1 MKGQKTIMKLN
12 VLNRKK
18 TALEKLT
25 STYDVKLDASA
36 SQLIMDVLAKLYDNP
51 VEAAIREYVSNAYD
65 ANVEAGSTE
74 PVHLHV
80 PTEDEPYLEV
90 SDTGNGLDYLGIVSV
105 FANFGTSTKR
115 DSNEFIGGFGIGSK
129 SGLAI
134 SDKIHVSS
142 VCNGLL
148 NEFVIERKDGIL
160 QTRFIVEN
168 KKTMSHSGTTVTVNL
183 NKNFIEPDAIT
194 LFTRYQ
200 HVIDGWSVKE
210 LIVDNPPNKF
220 INNERV
226 SDTYHKIP
234 NTNTWLSNE
243 PIATEDYDGTKQR
256 LRVGHVLYKIP
267 DDIVQKLPDG
277 IYYTIWKINMVH
289 DVPIGEFKVN
299 YAREKLDVS
308 DPKTVKKLVSIMKRA
323 YKEYTR
329 EYTVIVKDIYIDAP
343 TKLRLLRE
351 NQYPFNDFK
360 CLEDCGIN
368 DNLTLPFKYKTYTLD
383 DLMCRPIEQH
393 NILNDTPDIFILDD
407 KGYSD
412 DTYENICGFLS
423 QNFSKLKNVFPNI
436 HYKRPRIFGNYWFSF
451 CDSAGL
457 YWHINSDTQPVLKIE
472 DVLKYVPHDDDVQN
486 DSLNDVLIKNHN
498 IFDMNNKFAA
508 IELQDLPDNAD
519 THVINDNSNDYL
531 DKVYD
536 FVLPTNNNKFIACT
550 NANDEI
556 DWILKNKPNI
566 SYFTKADMDSR
577 ANTVSTI
584 IRPLLNNDNA
594 MYVVKML
601 VNNKQLSSN
610 ISLLHLDTTQ
620 DTEIYIKALYRASRR
635 YEPKSHNLSFDQ
647 KLFIDALRTKGIKIL
662 GKKDAAKIVK
672 RLKLLFPDEL
682 KLIKDTADEIA
693 HKVQL

>member
-1 MKGQKTIMKLN
+1 MKLN
-12 VLNRKK
+12 VFNRKK
-18 TALEKLT
+18 TVLEKLT
-25 STYDVKLDASA
+25 STYEVKLDASA

-80 PTEDEPYLEV
+80 PTNDEPYLEV

-142 VCNGLL
+142 VKNGLL
-148 NEFVIERKDGIL
+148 NEFVIERKNGIL

-194 LFTRYQ
+194 LFTKYQ

-243 PIATEDYDGTKQR
+243 PLATEDYDGTKQR

-289 DVPIGEFKVN
+289 DVPIGEIKVN
-299 YAREKLDVS
+299 YAREKIDIS
-308 DPKTVKKLVSIMKRA
+308 DNKTVKKLISIMKQA
-323 YKEYTR
+323 YKEYLR
-329 EYTVIVKDIYIDAP
+329 EYESIVSRTDIDAP
-343 TKLRLLRE
+343 TKLRLLRQ
-351 NQYPFNDFK
+351 NQYQFDKQK
-360 CLEDCGIN
+360 CLRDCGI
-368 DNLTLPFKYKTYTLD
+368 DDDQKLPFKCETYQGQYSNYIKLPEHNCLNNKS
-383 DLMCRPIEQH
+383 DL
-393 NILNDTPDIFILDD
+393 FILDN
-407 KGYSD
+407 KGYSTN
-412 DTYENICGFLS
+412 TYEDICVFLGAHA
-423 QNFSKLKNVFPNI
+423 FTLKDEFPMVYLKSISVFG
-436 HYKRPRIFGNYWFSF
+436 HYKISF

-457 YWHINSDTQPVLKIE
+457 YWHINSDTSQVVKIE
-472 DVLKYVPHDDDVQN
+472 DILKYLPDDTDNTPDTAPNRIEVKER
-486 DSLNDVLIKNHN
+486 I

-508 IELQDLPDNAD
+508 IELQNLPDNTD
-519 THVINDNSNDYL
+519 THVINDSSNDYL
-531 DKVYD
+531 DLLYD
-536 FVLPTNNNKFIACT
+536 FVLPAYSNKVIVST
-550 NANDEI
+550 QDNDEL
-556 DWILKNKPNI
+556 DWILQNKT
-566 SYFTKADMDSR
+566 Y
-577 ANTVSTI
+577 VS
-584 IRPLLNNDNA
+584 
-594 MYVVKML
+594 
-601 VNNKQLSSN
+601 
-610 ISLLHLDTTQ
+610 
-620 DTEIYIKALYRASRR
+620 
-635 YEPKSHNLSFDQ
+635 
-647 KLFIDALRTKGIKIL
+647 
-662 GKKDAAKIVK
+662 
-672 RLKLLFPDEL
+672 
-682 KLIKDTADEIA
+682 
-693 HKVQL
+693 

>member
-1 MKGQKTIMKLN
+1 MKLN
-12 VLNRKK
+12 VFNRKK
-18 TALEKLT
+18 TVLEKLT

-90 SDTGNGLDYLGIVSV
+90 SDTGNGLDYLEIVSV

-168 KKTMSHSGTTVTVNL
+168 KKTTSHSGTTVTVNL

-243 PIATEDYDGTKQR
+243 PLATEDYDGTKQR

-289 DVPIGEFKVN
+289 DVPIGEIKVN
-299 YAREKLDVS
+299 YAREKIDIS
-308 DPKTVKKLVSIMKRA
+308 DNKTVKKLISIMKQA
-323 YKEYTR
+323 YKEYLR
-329 EYTVIVKDIYIDAP
+329 EYESIVSRTDIDAP
-343 TKLRLLRE
+343 TKLRLLRQ
-351 NQYPFNDFK
+351 NQYQFDKQK
-360 CLEDCGIN
+360 CLRDCGI
-368 DNLTLPFKYKTYTLD
+368 DDDQKLPFKCETYQGQYSNYIKLPEHNCLNNKS
-383 DLMCRPIEQH
+383 DL
-393 NILNDTPDIFILDD
+393 FILDN
-407 KGYSD
+407 KRYSTN
-412 DTYENICGFLS
+412 TYENICAFLGAHA
-423 QNFSKLKNVFPNI
+423 FTLKDEFPMVYLKSI
-436 HYKRPRIFGNYWFSF
+436 SLFGHYKVSF

-457 YWHINSDTQPVLKIE
+457 YWHINSDTSQVVKIE
-472 DVLKYVPHDDDVQN
+472 DILKYLPDDTDNTPDTAPNRIEVKEQ
-486 DSLNDVLIKNHN
+486 I

-508 IELQDLPDNAD
+508 IELQNLPDNTD
-519 THVINDNSNDYL
+519 THVINDSSNDYL
-531 DKVYD
+531 DLLYD
-536 FVLPTNNNKFIACT
+536 FVLPAYNNKVIVFT
-550 NANDEI
+550 QDNDEL
-556 DWILKNKPNI
+556 DWILQNKTNV
-566 SYFTKADMDSR
+566 SYFTKADMNHKKDNV
-577 ANTVSTI
+577 AKI
-584 IRPLLNNDNA
+584 IEPLLKNDNA
-594 MYVVKML
+594 MYVVHML
-601 VNNKQLSSN
+601 TKNKQLSNN
-610 ISLLHLDTTQ
+610 IALLHLNTTQ
-620 DTEIYIKALYRASRR
+620 DTKAYIKALYNASRK
-635 YEPKSHNLSFDQ
+635 YKPTSHNLSFDQ
-647 KLFIDALRTKGIKIL
+647 KLFIDAIRAKGDKIL

>member
-1 MKGQKTIMKLN
+1 MKLN
-12 VLNRKK
+12 VFNRKK

-80 PTEDEPYLEV
+80 PTEDETYLEV

-115 DSNEFIGGFGIGSK
+115 DSDNLIGGFGIGSK

-168 KKTMSHSGTTVTVNL
+168 KETTSTSGTTVTVNL
-183 NKNFIEPDAIT
+183 NENFIEHNNPMLLT
-194 LFTRYQ
+194 KY
-200 HVIDGWSVKE
+200 HYVIQGWSVKE
-210 LIVDNPPNKF
+210 LIVDNPKKQFGSLNDDR
-220 INNERV
+220 I
-226 SDTYHKIP
+226 SDAYRKIP
-234 NTNTWLSNE
+234 NTDTWIHNSFL
-243 PIATEDYDGTKQR
+243 TTTDYQTTTQK
-256 LRVGHVLYKIP
+256 LRIGKVLYKIP
-267 DDIVQKLPDG
+267 DNIVQKLSDE
-277 IYYTIWKINMVH
+277 IYYQIRQINMVH

-308 DPKTVKKLVSIMKRA
+308 DPKTVKKLVSIMKQA
-323 YKEYTR
+323 YKEYQR
-329 EYTVIVKDIYIDAP
+329 EYNSIVKNIYIDAP

-368 DNLTLPFKYKTYTLD
+368 DNLTLPFKYKAYALD

-407 KGYSD
+407 QGYSD
-412 DTYENICGFLS
+412 DTYVNICSFLN
-423 QNFSKLKNVFPNI
+423 QNFSKLKNLFPNV
-436 HYKRPRIFGNYWFSF
+436 HYERPRIFGKYWFSF
-451 CDSAGL
+451 CDSSGL
-457 YWHINSDTQPVLKIE
+457 YWHINSDTKPVIKIE
-472 DVLKYVPHDDDVQN
+472 DILKFVPTDDEVQN
-486 DSLNDVLIKNHN
+486 DNLNDLMVKSHTV
-498 IFDMNNKFAA
+498 FDMNNKFAA
-508 IELQDLPDNAD
+508 VELQDLPNNAD
-519 THVINDNSNDYL
+519 THVINDNSNDYI

-536 FVLPTNNNKFIACT
+536 FVLPAHNNKFITCT
-550 NANDEI
+550 NDNDEI
-556 DWILKNKPNI
+556 DWILKNKPNV
-566 SYFTKADMDSR
+566 SYFTKAGMITR
-577 ANTVSTI
+577 ANTIATI
-584 IRPLLNNDNA
+584 IEPLLNNDNA
-594 MYVVKML
+594 MYVMKML
-601 VNNKQLSSN
+601 VKNKQLSSN
-610 ISLLHLDTTQ
+610 ISMLHLDTNQ
-620 DTEIYIKALYRASRR
+620 DTETYIKALYRASRR

-647 KLFIDALRTKGIKIL
+647 KLFIDALCVKGIKTI

-682 KLIKDTADEIA
+682 KLIKDTADEIVN
-693 HKVQL
+693 KVQL

>member
-1 MKGQKTIMKLN
+1 MKLN
-12 VLNRKK
+12 VFNRKK

-36 SQLIMDVLAKLYDNP
+36 SQLVMDVLAKLYDNP

-80 PTEDEPYLEV
+80 PTEDEPYLQV
-90 SDTGNGLDYLGIVSV
+90 SDTGNGLDYLEIVSV

-115 DSNEFIGGFGIGSK
+115 DSNKFIGGFGIGSK

-148 NEFVIERKDGIL
+148 NKFVIERKNGIL

-168 KKTMSHSGTTVTVNL
+168 KETTSTSGTTVTINL
-183 NKNFIEPDAIT
+183 NKNFIEHNNPVV
-194 LFTRYQ
+194 FTKYHYIIQ
-200 HVIDGWSVKE
+200 GWSVTE
-210 LIVDNPPNKF
+210 LIVDNPKKQFGSLNDD
-220 INNERV
+220 RV
-226 SDTYHKIP
+226 SDAYHKIP
-234 NTNTWLSNE
+234 NTDTWIRNNFL
-243 PIATEDYDGTKQR
+243 TTTDYQTTAQR
-256 LRVGHVLYKIP
+256 LRIGKVLYKIP
-267 DDIVQKLPDG
+267 DNIVQKLSDEV
-277 IYYTIWKINMVH
+277 YYKIRQINMVH

-308 DPKTVKKLVSIMKRA
+308 DPKTVKKLVSIMKQA

-329 EYTVIVKDIYIDAP
+329 EYTAIVKDIYIDAP

-360 CLEDCGIN
+360 CHEDCGIN
-368 DNLTLPFKYKTYTLD
+368 DNLTLPFKYKAYAID

-412 DTYENICGFLS
+412 DTYVNICSFLS
-423 QNFSKLKNVFPNI
+423 QNFSKLKNIFPNI

-457 YWHINSDTQPVLKIE
+457 YWHINSDTLPIVKIE
-472 DVLKYVPHDDDVQN
+472 DILKYIPDEDGSATDVYKEA
-486 DSLNDVLIKNHN
+486 LLKGHTV
-498 IFDMNNKFAA
+498 FDTNNKCVA
-508 IELQDLPDNAD
+508 IKLSDIPDDKQTHLIAD
-519 THVINDNSNDYL
+519 NTNDYL
-531 DKVYD
+531 DSVYD
-536 FVLPTNNNKFIACT
+536 FVLPENNKTIIIST
-550 NANDEI
+550 IDNDEI
-556 DWILKNKPNI
+556 DWILKNKPNV
-566 SYFTKADMDSR
+566 SYYTKTDMDSR

-584 IRPLLNNDNA
+584 IEPLLNSDNA

-601 VNNKQLSSN
+601 VKNKQLSSN

-620 DTEIYIKALYRASRR
+620 DSETYLKALYGTSKR

-647 KLFIDALRTKGIKIL
+647 KLFIDALCAKGIKII
-662 GKKDAAKIVK
+662 GKKDAAKIIK

-682 KLIKDTADEIA
+682 KLIKDTADEII
-693 HKVQL
+693 HKVKL

>member
-1 MKGQKTIMKLN
+1 MKLN
-12 VLNRKK
+12 VFNRKK

-36 SQLIMDVLAKLYDNP
+36 SQLIMDILAKLYDNP

-148 NEFVIERKDGIL
+148 NEFVIERKNGIL

-243 PIATEDYDGTKQR
+243 PLATEDYDGTKQR

-289 DVPIGEFKVN
+289 DVPIGEIKVN
-299 YAREKLDVS
+299 YAREKIDIS
-308 DPKTVKKLVSIMKRA
+308 DNKTVKKLISIMKQA
-323 YKEYTR
+323 YKEYLR
-329 EYTVIVKDIYIDAP
+329 EYESIVSRTDIDAP
-343 TKLRLLRE
+343 TKLRLLRQ
-351 NQYPFNDFK
+351 NQYQFDKQK
-360 CLEDCGIN
+360 CLRDCGI
-368 DNLTLPFKYKTYTLD
+368 DDDQKLPFKCETYQGQYSNYIKLPEHNCLNNKS
-383 DLMCRPIEQH
+383 DL
-393 NILNDTPDIFILDD
+393 FILDN
-407 KGYSD
+407 KGYSTN
-412 DTYENICGFLS
+412 TYEDICVFLGAHA
-423 QNFSKLKNVFPNI
+423 FTLKDEFPMVYLKSISVFG
-436 HYKRPRIFGNYWFSF
+436 HYKVSF

-457 YWHINSDTQPVLKIE
+457 YWHINSDTSQVVKIE
-472 DVLKYVPHDDDVQN
+472 DILKYLPDDTDNTPDTAPNRIEVKER
-486 DSLNDVLIKNHN
+486 I

-508 IELQDLPDNAD
+508 IELQNLPDNTD
-519 THVINDNSNDYL
+519 THVINDSSNDYL
-531 DKVYD
+531 DLLYD
-536 FVLPTNNNKFIACT
+536 FVLPAYSNKVIVST
-550 NANDEI
+550 QDNDEL
-556 DWILKNKPNI
+556 DWILQNKTNV
-566 SYFTKADMDSR
+566 SYFTKADMNPKKD
-577 ANTVSTI
+577 TVAKI
-584 IRPLLNNDNA
+584 IEPLLKNDNA
-594 MYVVKML
+594 MYVVHML
-601 VNNKQLSSN
+601 TKNKQLSNN
-610 ISLLHLDTTQ
+610 IALLHLNTTQ
-620 DTEIYIKALYRASRR
+620 DTKAYIKALYNASRK
-635 YEPKSHNLSFDQ
+635 YKPTSHNLSFDQ
-647 KLFIDALRTKGIKIL
+647 KLFIDALGVKGIKIL
-662 GKKDAAKIVK
+662 GKKDAAKIIK

>member
-1 MKGQKTIMKLN
+1 MKLN
-12 VLNRKK
+12 VFNRKK
-18 TALEKLT
+18 TTLEKLT

-90 SDTGNGLDYLGIVSV
+90 SDTSIGLDYLGIVSV

-168 KKTMSHSGTTVTVNL
+168 KKTLDHNGTTVTVNL
-183 NKNFIEPDAIT
+183 NKNFIEHNNPMV
-194 LFTRYQ
+194 FTKY
-200 HVIDGWSVKE
+200 HYVIQGWSVKE
-210 LIVDNPPNKF
+210 LIVDNPKKQFGSLNDDR
-220 INNERV
+220 I
-226 SDTYHKIP
+226 SDAYHKIP
-234 NTNTWLSNE
+234 NTDTWIHNSFL
-243 PIATEDYDGTKQR
+243 TTTDYQTTTQR
-256 LRVGHVLYKIP
+256 LRIGKVLYKIP
-267 DDIVQKLPDG
+267 DNIVQKLSDE
-277 IYYTIWKINMVH
+277 IYYQIRQINMVH

-308 DPKTVKKLVSIMKRA
+308 DPKTVKKLVSIMKQA

-329 EYTVIVKDIYIDAP
+329 EYTAVVKDIYIDAP
-343 TKLRLLRE
+343 TKLRMLRE

-368 DNLTLPFKYKTYTLD
+368 DNLTLPFKYKTYALD
-383 DLMCRPIEQH
+383 NLMCRPIEQH

-423 QNFSKLKNVFPNI
+423 QNFSKLKNIFPNV

-457 YWHINSDTQPVLKIE
+457 YWHINSDTKPVIKIE
-472 DVLKYVPHDDDVQN
+472 DILKYMPNDDNGVKDV
-486 DSLNDVLIKNHN
+486 SLDDVLIKSHN
-498 IFDMNNKFAA
+498 VFDMNNKFAA
-508 IELQDLPDNAD
+508 VELQDLPDNAD

-536 FVLPTNNNKFIACT
+536 FVLPTHNNKFIACT

-556 DWILKNKPNI
+556 DWILKNKPNV
-566 SYFTKADMDSR
+566 SYFTKADMDTR
-577 ANTVSTI
+577 ANTIATI
-584 IRPLLNNDNA
+584 IGPLLNNDNA

-601 VNNKQLSSN
+601 VKNKQLSSN
-610 ISLLHLDTTQ
+610 ISMLHLDTTQ
-620 DTEIYIKALYRASRR
+620 DTETYIKALYRASRR

-647 KLFIDALRTKGIKIL
+647 KLFIDALGVKGIKIL

>member
-1 MKGQKTIMKLN
+1 MKLN
-12 VLNRKK
+12 VFNRKK

-36 SQLIMDVLAKLYDNP
+36 SQLIMDVLVKVYDNP
-51 VEAAIREYVSNAYD
+51 VATAIREYVSNAYD

-148 NEFVIERKDGIL
+148 NEFVIERKDGII

-168 KKTMSHSGTTVTVNL
+168 KKTTSTSGTTVTIKVQDTFVHDTTNVGL
-183 NKNFIEPDAIT
+183 NE
-194 LFTRYQ
+194 Y
-200 HVIDGWSVKE
+200 HYVIQGWSTKE
-210 LIVDNPPNKF
+210 LIVTNRTKNCAFMNDN
-220 INNERV
+220 RV
-226 SDTYHKIP
+226 PDTFHKIP
-234 NTNTWLSNE
+234 NTNTWLSR
-243 PIATEDYDGTKQR
+243 TELDCTKMFYANQHVR
-256 LRVGHVLYKIP
+256 IGRVLYRIP
-267 DDIVQKLPDG
+267 DNIVRKLPDN
-277 IYYTIWKINMVH
+277 IYEKIQFITMVH
-289 DVPIGEFKVN
+289 DVPIGELKVN

-308 DPKTVKKLVSIMKRA
+308 EQATIKKLLNIMTKA
-323 YKEYTR
+323 YSEYMKEYTAITR
-329 EYTVIVKDIYIDAP
+329 RTDIDAP
-343 TKLRLLRE
+343 TKLRVLRE
-351 NQYPFNDFK
+351 NQYPFNDSQ
-360 CLEDCGIN
+360 CLEDCGVN
-368 DNLTLPFKYKTYTLD
+368 ENQKYPFKYKAYKSSGSCYVEIPNNLVQNELNNKP
-383 DLMCRPIEQH
+383 DL
-393 NILNDTPDIFILDD
+393 FVLDD
-407 KGYSD
+407 KGFSP
-412 DTYENICGFLS
+412 DTYLKVCEFLDC
-423 QNFSKLKNVFPNI
+423 NYSKIETLFPNVTKKT
-436 HYKRPRIFGNYWFSF
+436 HLFATYTFSF

-457 YWHINSDTQPVLKIE
+457 YWHINSDTLPVVKIE
-472 DVLKYVPHDDDVQN
+472 DILKFVPTNDDVQN
-486 DSLNDVLIKNHN
+486 DSLNDVLIKSHN
-498 IFDMNNKFAA
+498 VFDMNNKFDAV
-508 IELQDLPDNAD
+508 ELQDLPDNAD

-531 DKVYD
+531 DKIYA
-536 FVLPTNNNKFIACT
+536 FVLPAHNKKFITCT

-556 DWILKNKPNI
+556 DWILKNKPNV

-584 IRPLLNNDNA
+584 IEPLLNNDNT

-601 VNNKQLSSN
+601 VKNKQLSSN
-610 ISLLHLDTTQ
+610 ISLLHLDTAQ
-620 DTEIYIKALYRASRR
+620 DTETYLKALYRASRR

-647 KLFIDALRTKGIKIL
+647 KLFIDALCVKGIKIL

-682 KLIKDTADEIA
+682 KLIKDTADEIM

>member
-1 MKGQKTIMKLN
+1 MKLN
-12 VLNRKK
+12 VFNRKK

-115 DSNEFIGGFGIGSK
+115 DSDNLIGGFGIGSK

-168 KKTMSHSGTTVTVNL
+168 KETTSTSGTTVTVNL
-183 NKNFIEPDAIT
+183 NENFIEHNNPMLLT
-194 LFTRYQ
+194 KY
-200 HVIDGWSVKE
+200 HYVIQGWSVKE
-210 LIVDNPPNKF
+210 LIVDNPKKQFGSLNDDR
-220 INNERV
+220 I
-226 SDTYHKIP
+226 SDAYRKIP
-234 NTNTWLSNE
+234 NTDTWIHNSFL
-243 PIATEDYDGTKQR
+243 TTTDYQTTTQK
-256 LRVGHVLYKIP
+256 LRIGKVLYKIP
-267 DDIVQKLPDG
+267 DNIVQKLSDE
-277 IYYTIWKINMVH
+277 IYYQIRQINMVH

-308 DPKTVKKLVSIMKRA
+308 DPKTVKKLVSIMKQA
-323 YKEYTR
+323 YKEYQR
-329 EYTVIVKDIYIDAP
+329 EYNSIVKNIYIDAP

-368 DNLTLPFKYKTYTLD
+368 DNLTLPFKYKAYALD

-407 KGYSD
+407 QGYSD
-412 DTYENICGFLS
+412 DTYVNICSFLN
-423 QNFSKLKNVFPNI
+423 QNFSKLKNLFPNV
-436 HYKRPRIFGNYWFSF
+436 HYERPRIFGKYWFSF
-451 CDSAGL
+451 CDSSGL
-457 YWHINSDTQPVLKIE
+457 YWHINSDTKPVIKIE
-472 DVLKYVPHDDDVQN
+472 DILKFVPTDDEVQN
-486 DSLNDVLIKNHN
+486 DNLNDLMVKSHTV
-498 IFDMNNKFAA
+498 FDMNNKFAA
-508 IELQDLPDNAD
+508 VELQDLPNNAD
-519 THVINDNSNDYL
+519 THVINDNSNDYI

-536 FVLPTNNNKFIACT
+536 FVLPAHNNKFITCT
-550 NANDEI
+550 NDNDEI
-556 DWILKNKPNI
+556 DWILKNKPNV
-566 SYFTKADMDSR
+566 SYFTKAGMITR
-577 ANTVSTI
+577 ANTIATI
-584 IRPLLNNDNA
+584 IEPLLNNDNA
-594 MYVVKML
+594 MYVMKML
-601 VNNKQLSSN
+601 VKNKQLSSN
-610 ISLLHLDTTQ
+610 ISMLHLDTNQ
-620 DTEIYIKALYRASRR
+620 DTETYIKALYRASRR

-647 KLFIDALRTKGIKIL
+647 KLFIDALCVKGIKTI

-682 KLIKDTADEIA
+682 KLIKDTADEIVN
-693 HKVQL
+693 KVQL

>member
-1 MKGQKTIMKLN
+1 MKLN
-12 VLNRKK
+12 VFNRKK

-36 SQLIMDVLAKLYDNP
+36 SQLIMDILAKLYDNP

-65 ANVEAGSTE
+65 ANIEAGSTE

-148 NEFVIERKDGIL
+148 NEFVIERKKGIL

-243 PIATEDYDGTKQR
+243 PLATEDYDGTKQR

-289 DVPIGEFKVN
+289 DVPIGEIKVN
-299 YAREKLDVS
+299 YAREKIDIS
-308 DPKTVKKLVSIMKRA
+308 DNKTVKKLISIMKQA
-323 YKEYTR
+323 YKEYLR
-329 EYTVIVKDIYIDAP
+329 EYESIVSRTDIDAP
-343 TKLRLLRE
+343 TKLRLLRQ
-351 NQYPFNDFK
+351 NQYQFDKQK
-360 CLEDCGIN
+360 CLRDCGI
-368 DNLTLPFKYKTYTLD
+368 DDDQKLPFKCETYQGQYSNYIKLPEHNCLNNKS
-383 DLMCRPIEQH
+383 DL
-393 NILNDTPDIFILDD
+393 FILDN
-407 KGYSD
+407 KGYSTN
-412 DTYENICGFLS
+412 TYEDICVFLGAHA
-423 QNFSKLKNVFPNI
+423 FTLKDKFPMVYLKSISVFG
-436 HYKRPRIFGNYWFSF
+436 HYKVSF

-457 YWHINSDTQPVLKIE
+457 YWHINSDTSQVVKIE
-472 DVLKYVPHDDDVQN
+472 DILKYLPDDTDNTPDTAPNRIEVKER
-486 DSLNDVLIKNHN
+486 I

-508 IELQDLPDNAD
+508 IELQNLPDNTD
-519 THVINDNSNDYL
+519 THVINDSSNDYL
-531 DKVYD
+531 DLLYD
-536 FVLPTNNNKFIACT
+536 FVLPAYNNKVIVST
-550 NANDEI
+550 QDNDEL
-556 DWILKNKPNI
+556 DWILQNKTNV
-566 SYFTKADMDSR
+566 SYFTKADMNPKKD
-577 ANTVSTI
+577 TVAKI
-584 IRPLLNNDNA
+584 IEPLLKNDNA
-594 MYVVKML
+594 MYVVHML
-601 VNNKQLSSN
+601 TKNKQLSNN
-610 ISLLHLDTTQ
+610 IALLHLNTTQ
-620 DTEIYIKALYRASRR
+620 DTKAYIKALYNASRK
-635 YEPKSHNLSFDQ
+635 YKPTSHNLSFDQ
-647 KLFIDALRTKGIKIL
+647 KLFIDAIRAKGDKIL

-682 KLIKDTADEIA
+682 KLIKDTADEIV

>member
-1 MKGQKTIMKLN
+1 MKLN
-12 VLNRKK
+12 VFNRKK

-25 STYDVKLDASA
+25 STYDVKLNASA

-65 ANVEAGSTE
+65 ANVEADSTE

-90 SDTGNGLDYLGIVSV
+90 SDTGNGLDYIGIVSV

-243 PIATEDYDGTKQR
+243 PLATEDYNGTKQR

-289 DVPIGEFKVN
+289 DVPIGEIKVN
-299 YAREKLDVS
+299 YAREKIDIS
-308 DPKTVKKLVSIMKRA
+308 DNKTVKKLISIMKQA
-323 YKEYTR
+323 YKEYLR
-329 EYTVIVKDIYIDAP
+329 EYESIVSRTDIDAP
-343 TKLRLLRE
+343 TKLRLLRQ
-351 NQYPFNDFK
+351 NQYQFDKQK
-360 CLEDCGIN
+360 CLRDCGI
-368 DNLTLPFKYKTYTLD
+368 DDDQKLPFKCETYQGQYSNYIKLPEHNCLNNKS
-383 DLMCRPIEQH
+383 DL
-393 NILNDTPDIFILDD
+393 FILDN
-407 KGYSD
+407 KGYSNN
-412 DTYENICGFLS
+412 TYEDICVFLGAHA
-423 QNFSKLKNVFPNI
+423 FTLKDEFPMVYLKSISVFG
-436 HYKRPRIFGNYWFSF
+436 HYKISF

-457 YWHINSDTQPVLKIE
+457 YWHINSDTSQVVKIE
-472 DVLKYVPHDDDVQN
+472 DILKYLPDDTDNTPNTAPNRIEVKER
-486 DSLNDVLIKNHN
+486 I

-508 IELQDLPDNAD
+508 IELQNLPDNTD
-519 THVINDNSNDYL
+519 THVINDSSNDYL
-531 DKVYD
+531 DLLYD
-536 FVLPTNNNKFIACT
+536 FVLPAYNNKVIVST
-550 NANDEI
+550 QDNDEL
-556 DWILKNKPNI
+556 DWILQNKTNV
-566 SYFTKADMDSR
+566 SYFTKADMNPKKD
-577 ANTVSTI
+577 TVAKI
-584 IRPLLNNDNA
+584 IEPLLKNDNA
-594 MYVVKML
+594 MYVVHML
-601 VNNKQLSSN
+601 TKNKQLSNN
-610 ISLLHLDTTQ
+610 IALLHLNTAQ
-620 DTEIYIKALYRASRR
+620 DTKAYIKALYNASRK
-635 YEPKSHNLSFDQ
+635 YKPTSHNLSFDQ
-647 KLFIDALRTKGIKIL
+647 KLFIDAIRAKGDKIL

-682 KLIKDTADEIA
+682 KLIKDTADEIV

>member
-1 MKGQKTIMKLN
+1 MRLN
-12 VLNRKK
+12 VFNRKK

-142 VCNGLL
+142 VKNGLL
-148 NEFVIERKDGIL
+148 NEFVIERKNGIL

-168 KKTMSHSGTTVTVNL
+168 KETQGQSGTTITVNL
-183 NKNFIEPDAIT
+183 NKNFIEHNNPT
-194 LFTRYQ
+194 VFTKY
-200 HVIDGWSVKE
+200 HYVIQGWSIKE
-210 LIVDNPPNKF
+210 LIVDNPKTNFKSLNDDR
-220 INNERV
+220 I
-226 SDTYHKIP
+226 SDAYHKIP
-234 NTNTWLSNE
+234 NTDTWIHNSFL
-243 PIATEDYDGTKQR
+243 TTTDYQTTTQR
-256 LRVGHVLYKIP
+256 LRIGKVLYKIP
-267 DDIVQKLPDG
+267 DNIVQKLSDE
-277 IYYTIWKINMVH
+277 IYYQIRQINMVH

-308 DPKTVKKLVSIMKRA
+308 DPKTVKKLVSIMKQA

-329 EYTVIVKDIYIDAP
+329 EYKSIVKDIYIDAP
-343 TKLRLLRE
+343 TKLRLLRK

-368 DNLTLPFKYKTYTLD
+368 DNLTLPFKYKTYALD
-383 DLMCRPIEQH
+383 NLMCRPLEQH
-393 NILNDTPDIFILDD
+393 NILNDTPDVFILDD

-423 QNFSKLKNVFPNI
+423 QNFSKLKNIFPNI
-436 HYKRPRIFGNYWFSF
+436 HYTHPRIFGNYWFSF

-457 YWHINSDTQPVLKIE
+457 YWHINSDTKPVLKIE
-472 DVLKYVPHDDDVQN
+472 DILKFVPTDDEIQN
-486 DSLNDVLIKNHN
+486 DNLNDLMVKSHN
-498 IFDMNNKFAA
+498 VFDMNNKFNAV
-508 IELQDLPDNAD
+508 ELQDLPDNAD

-536 FVLPTNNNKFIACT
+536 FVLPTHNNKFIACT

-584 IRPLLNNDNA
+584 IEPLLNNDNA

-601 VNNKQLSSN
+601 VKNKQLSSN

-620 DTEIYIKALYRASRR
+620 DTETYLKALYRVSSR

-647 KLFIDALRTKGIKIL
+647 KLFIDALCVKGIKIL

-682 KLIKDTADEIA
+682 KLIKDTADEIV

>member
-1 MKGQKTIMKLN
+1 MKLN
-12 VLNRKK
+12 VFNRKK

-90 SDTGNGLDYLGIVSV
+90 SDTGNGLDYLGIVPV

-168 KKTMSHSGTTVTVNL
+168 KAAQGQSGTTVTVNL
-183 NKNFIEPDAIT
+183 NKNFIEHNNPMV
-194 LFTRYQ
+194 FTKY
-200 HVIDGWSVKE
+200 HYVIQGWSVKE
-210 LIVDNPPNKF
+210 LIVDNPKKQFGSLNDDR
-220 INNERV
+220 I
-226 SDTYHKIP
+226 SDAYHKIP
-234 NTNTWLSNE
+234 NTDTWIHNSFL
-243 PIATEDYDGTKQR
+243 TTTDYQTTTQR
-256 LRVGHVLYKIP
+256 LRIGRVLYKIP
-267 DDIVQKLPDG
+267 DNIVQKLSDE
-277 IYYTIWKINMVH
+277 IYYQIRQINMVH
-289 DVPIGEFKVN
+289 DIPIGEFKVN

-308 DPKTVKKLVSIMKRA
+308 DQNTVKKLVSIMKQA
-323 YKEYTR
+323 YKEYQR
-329 EYTVIVKDIYIDAP
+329 EYTAIVKNIYIDAP

-368 DNLTLPFKYKTYTLD
+368 DNLTLPFKYKTYALD

-393 NILNDTPDIFILDD
+393 NILNDTPDLFILDN
-407 KGYSD
+407 KGHSD
-412 DTYENICGFLS
+412 DTYVKICGFLS
-423 QNFSKLKNVFPNI
+423 QNFSKLKNVFPNVQ
-436 HYKRPRIFGNYWFSF
+436 YKRPRIFGNYWFSF

-457 YWHINSDTQPVLKIE
+457 YWHINSDSKPVLKIE
-472 DVLKYVPHDDDVQN
+472 DILKFVPTDDEVQN
-486 DSLNDVLIKNHN
+486 DNLNDLMVKSHN
-498 IFDMNNKFAA
+498 VFDMNHKFDAV
-508 IELQDLPDNAD
+508 ELQNLPDNAD

-536 FVLPTNNNKFIACT
+536 FVLPTHNNKFITRT
-550 NANDEI
+550 NDNDEI

-566 SYFTKADMDSR
+566 SYFTKEDMITR
-577 ANTVSTI
+577 ANIIATI
-584 IRPLLNNDNA
+584 IEPLLNNDNA

-601 VNNKQLSSN
+601 VKNKQLSSN
-610 ISLLHLDTTQ
+610 IALLHLNTTQ
-620 DTEIYIKALYRASRR
+620 DTEIYLKALYRVSRR

-647 KLFIDALRTKGIKIL
+647 KLFIDALCVKGIKIL
-662 GKKDAAKIVK
+662 GKKDAAKIIK

>member
-1 MKGQKTIMKLN
+1 MKLN
-12 VLNRKK
+12 VFNRKK

-80 PTEDEPYLEV
+80 PTEDEPYLKV

-105 FANFGTSTKR
+105 FVNFGTSTKR

-134 SDKIHVSS
+134 SDKIHISS
-142 VCNGLL
+142 VKNGLL
-148 NEFVIERKDGIL
+148 NEFVIERKNGIL

-243 PIATEDYDGTKQR
+243 PLATEDYDGTKQR

-289 DVPIGEFKVN
+289 DVPIGEIKVN
-299 YAREKLDVS
+299 YAREKIDIS
-308 DPKTVKKLVSIMKRA
+308 DNKTVKKLISIMKQA
-323 YKEYTR
+323 YKEYLR
-329 EYTVIVKDIYIDAP
+329 EYESIVSRTDIDAP
-343 TKLRLLRE
+343 TKLRLLRQ
-351 NQYPFNDFK
+351 NQYQFDKQK
-360 CLEDCGIN
+360 CLRDCGI
-368 DNLTLPFKYKTYTLD
+368 DDDQKLPFKCETYQGQYSNYIKLPEHNCLNNKS
-383 DLMCRPIEQH
+383 DL
-393 NILNDTPDIFILDD
+393 FILDN
-407 KGYSD
+407 KGYSTN
-412 DTYENICGFLS
+412 TYEDICVFLGAHA
-423 QNFSKLKNVFPNI
+423 FTLKDEFPMVYLKSISVFG
-436 HYKRPRIFGNYWFSF
+436 HYKVSF

-457 YWHINSDTQPVLKIE
+457 YWHINSDTSQVVKIE
-472 DVLKYVPHDDDVQN
+472 NILKYLPDDTDNTPDTAPNRIEVKKR
-486 DSLNDVLIKNHN
+486 I

-508 IELQDLPDNAD
+508 IELQNLPDNTD
-519 THVINDNSNDYL
+519 THVINDSSNDYL
-531 DKVYD
+531 DLLYD
-536 FVLPTNNNKFIACT
+536 FVLPAYNNKVIVST
-550 NANDEI
+550 QDNDEL
-556 DWILKNKPNI
+556 DWILQNKTNV
-566 SYFTKADMDSR
+566 SYFTKADMNPKKD
-577 ANTVSTI
+577 TVAKI
-584 IRPLLNNDNA
+584 IEPLLKNDNA
-594 MYVVKML
+594 MYVVHML
-601 VNNKQLSSN
+601 TKNKQLSNN
-610 ISLLHLDTTQ
+610 IALLHLNTTQ
-620 DTEIYIKALYRASRR
+620 DTKAYIKALYNASRK
-635 YEPKSHNLSFDQ
+635 YKPTSHNLSFDQ
-647 KLFIDALRTKGIKIL
+647 KLFIDALCVKGIKIL

-682 KLIKDTADEIA
+682 KLIKDTADEIV

>member
-1 MKGQKTIMKLN
+1 MKLN
-12 VLNRKK
+12 VFNRKK
-18 TALEKLT
+18 TVLEKLT

-36 SQLIMDVLAKLYDNP
+36 SQLIMDVLAKLYDSP

-65 ANVEAGSTE
+65 ANVEASSTE

-80 PTEDEPYLEV
+80 PTEDEPYLQV
-90 SDTGNGLDYLGIVSV
+90 SDIGNGLDYLSIVSV

-134 SDKIHVSS
+134 SNKIHVSS

-183 NKNFIEPDAIT
+183 NKNFIEHNNPMLLT
-194 LFTRYQ
+194 KY
-200 HVIDGWSVKE
+200 HYVIQGWSVKE
-210 LIVDNPPNKF
+210 LIVDNPKKQFGSLNDD
-220 INNERV
+220 RV
-226 SDTYHKIP
+226 SDAYHKIP
-234 NTNTWLSNE
+234 NTDTWIHNSFL
-243 PIATEDYDGTKQR
+243 TTTDYQTTTQR
-256 LRVGHVLYKIP
+256 LRIGKVLYKIP
-267 DDIVQKLPDG
+267 DNIVQKLSDE
-277 IYYTIWKINMVH
+277 IYYQIRQINMVH
-289 DVPIGEFKVN
+289 DVPIGEFKIN

-308 DPKTVKKLVSIMKRA
+308 DPKTVKKLVSIMKHA
-323 YKEYTR
+323 YKEYTQ
-329 EYTVIVKDIYIDAP
+329 EYTAIVKTIYIDAP

-351 NQYPFNDFK
+351 NQYPFNMAQN
-360 CLEDCGIN
+360 LEDCGIN
-368 DNLTLPFKYKTYTLD
+368 DNLTLPFKYKTYVIK
-383 DLMCRPIEQH
+383 DLTCHPIEQH

-412 DTYENICGFLS
+412 DTYESICGFLS
-423 QNFSKLKNVFPNI
+423 QNFSKLKSVFPNI
-436 HYKRPRIFGNYWFSF
+436 PYERPRIFGNYWFSF

-457 YWHINSDTQPVLKIE
+457 YWHINSDTKPVLKIE
-472 DVLKYVPHDDDVQN
+472 DILKFVPTDDDVQN
-486 DSLNDVLIKNHN
+486 DNLNDLMVKSHN
-498 IFDMNNKFAA
+498 VFDMNNKFNAV
-508 IELQDLPDNAD
+508 ELQDLPDNAD

-536 FVLPTNNNKFIACT
+536 FVLPTRNNKFIICT
-550 NANDEI
+550 NDNDEI

-566 SYFTKADMDSR
+566 SYFTKADMDNR
-577 ANTVSTI
+577 AETISTI
-584 IRPLLNNDNA
+584 IEPLLNNDNA

-601 VNNKQLSSN
+601 VKNKQLSSN
-610 ISLLHLDTTQ
+610 ISMLHLDTTQ
-620 DTEIYIKALYRASRR
+620 DTETYLKALYRVSRR

-647 KLFIDALRTKGIKIL
+647 KLFIDALCVKGIKIL
-662 GKKDAAKIVK
+662 GKKDTKKIIK

-682 KLIKDTADEIA
+682 KLIKDTADEIV